1 MIFNF
6 MLYYNYKK
14 TTEVTK
20 MTFKHYV
27 NCIDSGF
34 PEKYDL
40 EVFIKAIEG
49 DEEISDRQYEYL
61 RHKAIEC
68 FYE

>member
-1 MIFNF
+1 MS
-6 MLYYNYKK
+6 
-14 TTEVTK
+14 
-20 MTFKHYV
+20 FKHYV
-27 NCIDSGF
+27 NCIYSGF

-40 EVFIKAIEG
+40 EVFIKTIEC

-61 RHKAIEC
+61 KRKAIER

>member
-1 MIFNF
+1 
-6 MLYYNYKK
+6 
-14 TTEVTK
+14 
-20 MTFKHYV
+20 MTFNHYM
-27 NCIDSGF
+27 NCIGSGF

-40 EVFIKAIEG
+40 EVFIKTIES

-61 RHKAIEC
+61 RYKAIER

>member
-1 MIFNF
+1 
-6 MLYYNYKK
+6 
-14 TTEVTK
+14 
-20 MTFKHYV
+20 MTFNHYV

-34 PEKYDL
+34 PKKYDF
-40 EVFIKAIEG
+40 EVFLKAIEC

-61 RHKAIEC
+61 RCKAIER

>member
-1 MIFNF
+1 
-6 MLYYNYKK
+6 
-14 TTEVTK
+14 

-27 NCIDSGF
+27 NCINSGF
-34 PEKYDL
+34 PEEYDL
-40 EVFIKAIEG
+40 EVFIHAIEG

-61 RHKAIEC
+61 RCKAIER

>member
-1 MIFNF
+1 
-6 MLYYNYKK
+6 
-14 TTEVTK
+14 

-34 PEKYDL
+34 HTRYDL
-40 EVFIKAIEG
+40 EVFIRAIES

-61 RHKAIEC
+61 RCKAIES

>member
-1 MIFNF
+1 MAFN
-6 MLYYNYKK
+6 
-14 TTEVTK
+14 
-20 MTFKHYV
+20 HYV

-40 EVFIKAIEG
+40 EVFLKAIEC
-49 DEEISDRQYEYL
+49 DEEISDEQYEYL
-61 RHKAIEC
+61 RRKAVER

>member
-1 MIFNF
+1 
-6 MLYYNYKK
+6 
-14 TTEVTK
+14 
-20 MTFKHYV
+20 MTFNYYMD
-27 NCIDSGF
+27 CIDSGF

-40 EVFIKAIEG
+40 EVFIGAIEG

-61 RHKAIEC
+61 RRKAIER